1 LDFLE
6 CGTCAQ
12 RFIVADAGDGRDW
25 PCPLDGAEL
34 KLVAWGLTGTA
45 AEMEEALN
53 ARFLD
58 PPVAGREPDGC
69 GTAQ

>member
-12 RFIVADAGDGRDW
+12 RFIVTEVGDGAW
-25 PCPLDGAEL
+25 PCPLDGEEL

-45 AEMEEALN
+45 REMEEALN
-53 ARFLD
+53 ARFLE
-58 PPVAGREPDGC
+58 PPVASREPDGC